1 MKKAWAKWLE
11 LVGRFFDYMA
21 VWPCHKDKKQI
32 EGYFFE
38 NEKEQ
43 KK

>member
-1 MKKAWAKWLE
+1 MKTWEKLMD

-21 VWPCHKDKKQI
+21 VWPCHKDKKQS

-38 NEKEQ
+38 ERKEEP